1 MPLPFP
7 AAGATVSFAASHRGV
22 GPRWLWA
29 LALLGAWALP
39 LFVSDYRLFQVT
51 MTLIYAIVMLGLL
64 VLTGYSGQISLGHGA
79 FYAIGAYTTAILV
92 TRYGVPCYA
101 TLPVAALACLLAGFL
116 FGRPALRLEGH
127 YLALATFALAVATPQ
142 LLKHKQLQRFTGGV
156 GGLMFDKPDAPFGW
170 PMAQDTWRYC
180 FTLCVTVI
188 LFVLA
193 HNLLKGRIGRALLA
207 IRDHPTAAAAMGIDA
222 ARYKSLAFAISALY
236 TGIAGSLSAVAV
248 QFVAPD
254 SFYPLLS
261 IIFLVGAVIGGMAS
275 LWGPLFGAVFIQYVP
290 NVADE
295 LSKSASWAIYG
306 AFMVA
311 SVFLMKD
318 GITGAIGRLY
328 RALRRGRGLAA
339 TQHEGN
345 GEGR

>member
-1 MPLPFP
+1 MDPRSPSAVATIPDTRRGTGP
-7 AAGATVSFAASHRGV
+7 A
-22 GPRWLWA
+22 WLWA
-29 LALLGAWALP
+29 LALLAACALP

-92 TRYGVPCYA
+92 TRFGLPYYA
-101 TLPVAALACLLAGFL
+101 TLPISALACLLAGFL

-142 LLKHKQLQRFTGGV
+142 LLKHKKLQAFTGGV
-156 GGLMFDKPDAPFGW
+156 GGLMFDKPSAPFGW
-170 PMAQDTWRYC
+170 PMAQDTWLYC
-180 FTLCVTVI
+180 FTLAVTVV

-207 IRDHPTAAAAMGIDA
+207 IRDHPTAAAAMGIDT
-222 ARYKSLAFAISALY
+222 ARYKSLAFAVSALY

-306 AFMVA
+306 GFMVA

-318 GITGAIGRLY
+318 GIAGAIGRLGDVVF
-328 RALRRGRGLAA
+328 RRRGPARAQL
-339 TQHEGN
+339 E
-345 GEGR
+345 GEGKQR

>member
-1 MPLPFP
+1 MPLRLPT
-7 AAGATVSFAASHRGV
+7 AGAALSIPASTRGV
-22 GPRWLWA
+22 GPGWLWA
-29 LALLGAWALP
+29 LVLLGACALP

-92 TRYGVPCYA
+92 TRYGVPYYA
-101 TLPVAALACLLAGFL
+101 TLPVSAVACLLAGFL
-116 FGRPALRLEGH
+116 VGRPALRLEGH

-142 LLKHKQLQRFTGGV
+142 LLRHRQLQPFTGGV

-170 PMAQDTWRYC
+170 PMAQDTWLYC
-180 FTLCVTVI
+180 FTLAVTVV

-207 IRDHPTAAAAMGIDA
+207 IRDHPTAAVAMGIDT
-222 ARYKSLAFAISALY
+222 ARYKSLAFAVSALY
-236 TGIAGSLSAVAV
+236 AGIAGSLSAVAV

-254 SFYPLLS
+254 SFHPLLS

-290 NVADE
+290 NLADE

-306 AFMVA
+306 GFMVA

-318 GITGAIGRLY
+318 GIAGAIGRLA
-328 RALRRGRGLAA
+328 RAVRRGRGPAA
-339 TQHEGN
+339 GQ
-345 GEGR
+345 GEGKVEG

>member
-1 MPLPFP
+1 MPLRLPT
-7 AAGATVSFAASHRGV
+7 AGAAVSIPASTRGV
-22 GPRWLWA
+22 GPGWLWA
-29 LALLGAWALP
+29 LALLGACALP
-39 LFVSDYRLFQVT
+39 LFVSDYRLFQAT

-79 FYAIGAYTTAILV
+79 FHAIGAYTTAILV
-92 TRYGVPCYA
+92 TRYGVPHHA
-101 TLPVAALACLLAGFL
+101 TLPVSALACLLAGFL
-116 FGRPALRLEGH
+116 VGRPALRLEGH

-142 LLKHKQLQRFTGGV
+142 LLRHKQLQHVTGGV
-156 GGLMFDKPDAPFGW
+156 GGLVFDKPVAPFGL
-170 PMAQDTWRYC
+170 PMAQDTWLYC
-180 FTLCVTVI
+180 FTLAVTVV

-193 HNLLKGRIGRALLA
+193 YNLLEGRIGRALLA
-207 IRDHPTAAAAMGIDA
+207 IRDHPTAAAAMGIDT
-222 ARYKSLAFAISALY
+222 ARYKSLAFAVSALY
-236 TGIAGSLSAVAV
+236 AGIAGSLSAVAV

-254 SFYPLLS
+254 SFHPLLS

-306 AFMVA
+306 GFMVA

-318 GITGAIGRLY
+318 GIAGAIGRLY
-328 RALRRGRGLAA
+328 HAVLRSRGPAA
-339 TQHEGN
+339 GQ
-345 GEGR
+345 GEGKVEG